1 MADDH
6 AHPHDL
12 IKSIRREGK
21 AVVLEL
27 SGEIDMHHCMKLRD
41 KFVDLLRDKPPV
53 LVVNLSEVGFMDSS
67 GAATLVGALKL
78 CRRIGCQLRL
88 VGLTERV
95 RNVFEICRLESVFQ
109 FYEDEAEALS

>member
-6 AHPHDL
+6 AYPQDL
-12 IKSIRREGK
+12 IKNTRREGK

-41 KFVDLLRDKPPV
+41 KFIELLRDKPPV
-53 LVVNLSEVGFMDSS
+53 LVVNLAQVEFMDSS

-78 CRRIGCQLRL
+78 CRRTGCQLRL
-88 VGLTERV
+88 AGLTQRV